1 MSLTQWLLPTMLCS
15 VAVAGGPAASDSE
28 LLSRLTPQPQRLEL
42 KAGFFPLRGV
52 AVTLAVPAGP
62 EHEACRAVLDDALR
76 AAGARVQIRR
86 IGVGSAGEKRGSD
99 KGANDN
105 SARDKSGNR
114 LALGSG
120 CAVPPLPPGVHTAE
134 AYSLAVGPTG
144 VAAAAA
150 SPAGLLH
157 AAQTL
162 RQLTRIFAEQGRL
175 PGVTIV
181 DYPKFK
187 IRGMYI
193 EGGQERFGRIVDKDY
208 LREQIRRL
216 SEFKM
221 NTLVIECYNVFP
233 FTSFPACADAGSL
246 SREDCRALVAEAKRY
261 HVTLVPSLQTLA
273 QASELV
279 WNCDAGKPY
288 REAPAPGLMCPS
300 TPEVYPFIKG
310 LYRDLLQWFD
320 TSPMIGI
327 GCSEIDMQWQGR
339 YCPKC
344 QKRVAAGATVRELLL
359 GHAEKCIDAV
369 HELSVELKR
378 PVRPLIWADEF
389 THYGPGKDWVGIERI
404 ARDSVMGY
412 WKYWADYKPLVG
424 LMDRGYDVL
433 GISAM
438 YNHTFYLADLSPE
451 MPRKLWP
458 PMEQTGTRN
467 IAEMIHQAA
476 NARRGPQRA
485 EFLGVAT
492 ASFSKH
498 RLRAFDSI
506 WYGFVLNGHATWSR
520 PLRPLAD
527 YQSAYTRAFV
537 QHFYDCRTDAAADA
551 MAGAWNRLDQC
562 KSQLELANQTLHD
575 TVGVYDTQEPGYDG
589 NTLFGALGKCRDLA
603 ASPKGRESLAKIQ
616 SAAIAVQATV
626 REVQASLEAQ
636 RASLGKKREL
646 DDLLAAGEKIAA
658 HAQRETLL
666 IDAQKF
672 FSEAPRLP
680 PSAAEAQA
688 AALAKQWH
696 AHRARIEAVAR
707 FDARLYRSGD
717 PCGHGALL
725 RDVAAVESHLAG
737 LAKEQPSGWP
747 GDVLLEERFETLDPD
762 RWIVLGK
769 PRVAGGR
776 LETSAPGG
784 WENRCGIATRRPLAL
799 EDARPLVV
807 EFTLTP
813 VKMGIDSQIFASA
826 TETGVDSYRFSFYG
840 PVNRFGVYTRS
851 ERELPGPWL
860 DTGAGWRLRTAS
872 GPVALGKEY
881 RVRAE
886 IRRATFRVVVRTAA
900 DSAWDPPFWDSHA
913 VPMDPLDATR
923 LRFADAEP
931 DGGAGASRWE
941 RILIQRPH

>member
-1 MSLTQWLLPTMLCS
+1 MSWTQLLVPTLLCS
-15 VAVAGGPAASDSE
+15 AALAGSPAASDSG
-28 LLSRLTPQPQRLEL
+28 LMLRLTPQPQRLIVQ
-42 KAGFFPLRGV
+42 AGYFSLRGA
-52 AVTLAVPAGP
+52 AVTLAVPAGA
-62 EHEACRAVLDDALR
+62 EHEACRAVLDEALR
-76 AAGARVQIRR
+76 AAGARVQVRQT
-86 IGVGSAGEKRGSD
+86 GEKNSGD
-99 KGANDN
+99 K
-105 SARDKSGNR
+105 SAHDKSGNR
-114 LALGSG
+114 FAVGSG
-120 CAVPPLPPGVHTAE
+120 CAVPPLPAGVHSPE
-134 AYSLAVGPTG
+134 AYALAVSPTG

-162 RQLTRIFAEQGRL
+162 RQLARIFAEQGRL
-175 PGVTIV
+175 PGVSIV
-181 DYPKFK
+181 DYPEFK

-221 NTLVIECYNVFP
+221 NALVIECYNLFP

-273 QASELV
+273 QSSELV

-288 REAPAPGLMCPS
+288 REATAPGLMCPS
-300 TPEVYPFIKG
+300 TPEIYPFIKG

-320 TSPMIGI
+320 TSPLIGI

-359 GHAEKCIDAV
+359 GHAEKCIQAV
-369 HELSVELKR
+369 HELGSELKR

-404 ARDSVMGY
+404 PRDSVMGY
-412 WKYWADYKPLVG
+412 WKYWADYKPIGG

-451 MPRKLWP
+451 KPRKLWP
-458 PMEQTGTRN
+458 SMEQTGTRN
-467 IAEMIHQAA
+467 IAEMIQEAA
-476 NARRGPQRA
+476 KARGNARRA
-485 EFLGVAT
+485 EFLGIAT

-506 WYGFVLNGHATWSR
+506 WYGFALNGHATWSR
-520 PLRPLAD
+520 PQRPLAD
-527 YQSAYTRAFV
+527 YQNTYTRAFV
-537 QHFYDCRTDAAADA
+537 QHYYDCRTEAAADA
-551 MAGAWNRLDQC
+551 LAAAWNRLDDC

-575 TVGVYDTQEPGYDG
+575 VVGVYDTQEPGYDG
-589 NTLFGALGKCRDLA
+589 NTLCGALRKCRDLT
-603 ASPKGRESLAKIQ
+603 ASPTGRAGLAKIH

-626 REVQASLEAQ
+626 REVQASLESQ
-636 RASLGKKREL
+636 RASLRKKREL

-658 HAQRETLL
+658 HAEREVLL
-666 IDAQKF
+666 IDAQGF
-672 FSEAPRLP
+672 LTQAPRLP
-680 PSAAEAQA
+680 PPAAAAQA
-688 AALAKQWH
+688 AVLAKRWR

-707 FDARLYRSGD
+707 IDARLYQSGD

-725 RDVAAVESHLAG
+725 RDIAAVESHLAG
-737 LAKEQPSGWP
+737 LAKEQPSGRP
-747 GDVLLEERFETLDPD
+747 GDVLLEERFETLDPT

-769 PRVAGGR
+769 PRVAGGH
-776 LETSAPGG
+776 LETSALGG
-784 WENRCGIATRRPLAL
+784 WENRCGIATRQPLAL
-799 EDARPLVV
+799 EEARPLVV

-813 VKMGIDSQIFASA
+813 VKMGIDSQIFGSA
-826 TETGVDSYRFSFYG
+826 TETGIDSYRFSFYG
-840 PVNRFGVYTRS
+840 PVNRFGVYTQS
-851 ERELPGPWL
+851 ERALPGPWL
-860 DTGAGWRLRTAS
+860 DTSAGWRLRTAS
-872 GPVALGKEY
+872 GPVELGKEY

-886 IRRATFRVVVRTAA
+886 IRRATFRVAVRAA
-900 DSAWDPPFWDSHA
+900 NDSPWDPPFWDSHA
-913 VPMDPLDATR
+913 VPMDGLGATR
-923 LRFADAEP
+923 LRFADVEP
-931 DGGAGASRWE
+931 EGGAAASRWE
-941 RILIQRPH
+941 RILIQRHN